1 MLLLVTGVAL
11 FAVVHLLRGVAPEL
25 RQRLWDK
32 LGEGG
37 YKGLFSLLI
46 LSSIALIILGWRSA
60 TPQFVYAP
68 VLSFGPVSLLLM
80 AVAFLLFVVSGRK
93 SRLRR
98 LLRHPQLT
106 GVLVWAVAHLL
117 LNGDSR
123 SLALFGTLALW
134 SVLEILVINRRE
146 GAWVK
151 EEVPGWGTELASA
164 GVTIVVVGVLI
175 YVHRWI
181 AGVALF

>member
-11 FAVVHLLRGVAPEL
+11 FAVVHLLRGVAPGL

-32 LGEGG
+32 LGEAA

-46 LSSIALIILGWRSA
+46 LSSIALIIIGWRGA

-80 AVAFLLFVVSGRK
+80 TVAFLLFVMSGRK

-98 LLRHPQLT
+98 LIRHPQLT
-106 GVLVWAVAHLL
+106 GVLIWAIAHLL

-123 SLALFGTLALW
+123 SLALFGGLAVW

-146 GAWVK
+146 GAWIK
-151 EEVPGWGTELASA
+151 EEIPGWGTELASA
-164 GVTIVVVGVLI
+164 GITIVVVGVLI

-181 AGVALF
+181 GGVALF